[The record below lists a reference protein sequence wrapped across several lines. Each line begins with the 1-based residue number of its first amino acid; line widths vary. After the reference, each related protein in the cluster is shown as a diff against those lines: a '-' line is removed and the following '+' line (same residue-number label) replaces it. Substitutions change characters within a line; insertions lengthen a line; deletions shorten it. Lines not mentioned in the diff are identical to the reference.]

1 MNPADVLEHA
11 AAQIRERAASRDTP
25 NGERSMARA
34 VNAFNE
40 LLGGDRRLTEAE
52 GWLFMCCLKMA
63 RGTAGKANPDDA
75 VDLAGYAALWGECYS
90 ASKPEPGTVIE
101 VVDLIG
107 GWHMWDFHQPQPDAL
122 AGPPVQ
128 TGFYIDKV
136 KYPSGEVIEVKDRKF
151 LWDASPLPEQRI
163 VAYCLERLP

>member
-34 VNAFNE
+34 VDAFNG

-75 VDLAGYAALWGECYS
+75 IDLAGYAALWGECYS
-90 ASKPEPGTVIE
+90 ASKPGTVTE
-101 VVDLIG
+101 VEDFIG
-107 GWHMWDFHQPQPDAL
+107 GWHTWDCHQTRADLGPEVPTGYYVCRIKTAGDGTYDMQP
-122 AGPPVQ
+122 V
-128 TGFYIDKV
+128 
-136 KYPSGEVIEVKDRKF
+136 DRAI
-151 LWDASPLPEQRI
+151 WDASLVTEGRI
-163 VAYCLERLP
+163 IAYCLERLP